1 MVRSQRGETSDLAGM
16 VETGASLEDS
26 VGPFLQTGDVFTQ
39 RLALM
44 EGEDVRIR
52 MAFPAQPEPAMVDD
66 LQLRVRLE
74 DGTILLPDRL
84 REGGFAPT
92 VFYPEVADTNDTAA
106 FPSTNETVVGIDIPQ
121 SYLFGSSYIDVDV
134 TARFV
139 QPGGEQG
146 TTGLDG
152 DAVGFAL
159 IVKGVDRD
167 SRAYD
172 DDDGDGVL
180 NKDDPCPSTYAP
192 VEFDADRNG
201 CLDDDDGDGCRTG
214 TMRALRA
221 LPLHLTTQI
230 ETGAWTMTTGTAF
243 PTPKTCARP
252 SPSLLLLM

>member
-1 MVRSQRGETSDLAGM
+1 MMRAAYLGDGFTPSGSLLRASLALAASPLPDESRNGGEGGYLHNPYDGWGVLNLSQLFDPDDVVNGQSPTRDTWVHDSYRLSSGSVAEWFAANGGETSDLAGM

-134 TARFV
+134 TADSF
-139 QPGGEQG
+139 
-146 TTGLDG
+146 
-152 DAVGFAL
+152 
-159 IVKGVDRD
+159 
-167 SRAYD
+167 SRAASRERPVWTATPS
-172 DDDGDGVL
+172 VL
-180 NKDDPCPSTYAP
+180 
-192 VEFDADRNG
+192 
-201 CLDDDDGDGCRTG
+201 
-214 TMRALRA
+214 
-221 LPLHLTTQI
+221 H
-230 ETGAWTMTTGTAF
+230 
-243 PTPKTCARP
+243 
-252 SPSLLLLM
+252 

>member
-1 MVRSQRGETSDLAGM
+1 
-16 VETGASLEDS
+16 
-26 VGPFLQTGDVFTQ
+26 
-39 RLALM
+39 
-44 EGEDVRIR
+44 
-52 MAFPAQPEPAMVDD
+52 MVDD

-92 VFYPEVADTNDTAA
+92 MFYPEVADTNDTAA

-134 TARFV
+134 GQIRSAGRRAGNDRF
-139 QPGGEQG
+139 GRRRRRFC
-146 TTGLDG
+146 TDC
-152 DAVGFAL
+152 
-159 IVKGVDRD
+159 KGVDRD

-192 VEFDADRNG
+192 VEFDTDGDG
-201 CLDDDDGDGCRTG
+201 CLDDDDGDGVPNRDDAC
-214 TMRALRA
+214 LRA
-221 LPLHLTTQI
+221 LPLRPTTQI
-230 ETGAWTMTTGTAF
+230 ETGAWTMMTGTAF
-243 PTPKTCARP
+243 LTPKTCARP